1 LMDIELKRVRYIKT
15 RREMEKEIDENR
27 KNV

>member
-15 RREMEKEIDENR
+15 RREMEREIDENR